1 MTEQPISDLTL
12 WYRQPAEQWV
22 EALPIGNGRL
32 GAMLFGGVVSERL
45 QLNQDTLWS
54 GAPSDWN
61 NPRAKDVLP
70 ELRALIFAGK
80 YAEADQF
87 AKQMQGPYG
96 QSYLPLGDLRLV
108 FDHSAQPNTY
118 QRWLDLDSATAGV
131 RYMLGGATFT
141 REAFASAPDQA
152 IIVRLACDQPG
163 LIAFAAKLDSQLR
176 HTVES
181 SSTQL
186 NLIGQAPR
194 HVAPSYYEVA
204 EPIVYNEGQDGDG
217 MRFAACLRVVAEGGR
232 VRVTDDGLRVD
243 GADSVTLYLTAATS
257 FGGYDQSPG
266 RTKLDPFAWACEQLA
281 AVVAQPYAQIRR
293 AHVEDHQRLFRRVAL
308 DLGRTAAA
316 TLPTDERVRAFQ
328 SGDDPH
334 LIALLFQYGRYLLI
348 AGSRPGTQP
357 ANLQGIWND
366 HLRAPWS
373 SNWTININTQMNYWL
388 AEPTNLAEC
397 HTPLFDMIGD
407 LSRNGRTT
415 AMVNYGCHGWV
426 AHHNADLWRQSA
438 PVGDFGHGDT
448 VWALWPMGGAWLC
461 QHLWEHFAFGGDLGF
476 LRDSAYPIMKGA
488 AEFCLDWLIDNRQGQ
503 LVTAPSTSPENKF
516 RTPDGR
522 TAGVSMASTMDMQI
536 IWDLFSNCIAA
547 AELLAIDADFRS
559 QLESARARLY
569 PPKIGRHGQL
579 QEWFQDWDNPDDHHR
594 HSSHMF
600 GLHPGRQITRRGT
613 PELFAAAKRSLE
625 LRGDAG
631 TGWSMA
637 WKICFWAR
645 FEDGDHAYRMLQAML
660 NLVTNMDVSVHGGGV
675 YANLFDAHP
684 PFQIDGNFGA
694 TAGIAEMLLQSHAGE
709 LHLLP
714 ALPHAWPRGQVS
726 GLRARGGFELDLA
739 WENGKLQR
747 ATIRSERGG
756 TCRVRTS
763 APVQVKAGAVV
774 TALAQPELEVV
785 TFECMAGERYE
796 LTPSTT

>member
-1 MTEQPISDLTL
+1 MMNQPTGDLTL
-12 WYRQPAEQWV
+12 WYRQPAQQWV

-32 GAMLFGGVVSERL
+32 GAMLFGGVATERL
-45 QLNQDTLWS
+45 QLNHDTLWS

-61 NPRAKDVLP
+61 NPRAKDILP
-70 ELRALIFAGK
+70 ALRALIFAGK
-80 YAEADQF
+80 YAEADQL

-96 QSYLPLGDLRLV
+96 QSYLPLGDLRLA
-108 FDHSAQPNTY
+108 FEHSAPPDSY
-118 QRWLDLDSATAGV
+118 QRWLDLDRATAGV
-131 RYMLGGATFT
+131 RYMLHGATFT
-141 REAFASAPDQA
+141 REAFASAPNQA
-152 IIVRLACDQPG
+152 IVLRLACDQPG
-163 LIAFAAKLDSQLR
+163 RISFTATLDSQLR
-176 HTVES
+176 HTVDS

-186 NLIGQAPR
+186 NLVGRAPR
-194 HVAPSYYEVA
+194 HVAPSYYQVA
-204 EPIVYNEGQDGDG
+204 EPIMYDQGPHGDG
-217 MRFAACLRVVAEGGR
+217 MRFAAGLRVVAEGGS
-232 VRVTDDGLRVD
+232 VGMTDHGLRVEH
-243 GADSVTLYLTAATS
+243 ADSVTLYLAAATS
-257 FGGYDQSPG
+257 FGGYEQAPG
-266 RTKLDPFAWACEQLA
+266 RTTIDPLALAREQLA
-281 AVVAQPYAQIRR
+281 AVVTQPYAQIRQ
-293 AHVEDHQRLFRRVAL
+293 AHMEDHQRLFRRVAL
-308 DLGRTAAA
+308 DLGRTAPAS
-316 TLPTDERVRAFQ
+316 LPTDERVRAFQ
-328 SGDDPH
+328 SGDDPQ

-357 ANLQGIWND
+357 ANLQGIWNE

-415 AMVNYGCHGWV
+415 AQVNYGCRGWV

-438 PVGDFGHGDT
+438 PVGDFGHGDS
-448 VWALWPMGGAWLC
+448 VWALWQMGGAWLC
-461 QHLWEHFAFGGDLGF
+461 QHLWEHFAFGGDLDF
-476 LRDSAYPIMKGA
+476 LRDSAYPIMQGA
-488 AEFCLDWLIDNRQGQ
+488 AEFCLDWLIDDGQGQ

-516 RTPDGR
+516 RTPNGQA
-522 TAGVSMASTMDMQI
+522 AGISMASTMDMQI

-547 AELLAIDADFRS
+547 TELLDIDADFRS
-559 QLESARARLY
+559 RLLSARERLY
-569 PPKIGRHGQL
+569 PPKIGQHGQL
-579 QEWFQDWDNPDDHHR
+579 QEWFQDWDDPDDHHR

-645 FEDGDHAYRMLQAML
+645 LEDGDHAYRMLQTML

-694 TAGIAEMLLQSHAGE
+694 TAGIAEMLLQSHTGE

-714 ALPHAWPRGQVS
+714 ALPYTWPRGQVS
-726 GLRARGGFELDLA
+726 GLRARGGFELEITWQD
-739 WENGKLQR
+739 GTLQR
-747 ATIRSERGG
+747 AIIRSERAG

-763 APVQVKAGAVV
+763 APMQVSAGAA
-774 TALAQPELEVV
+774 ALTVARPEPAVV
-785 TFECMAGERYE
+785 TFECTAGERYE
-796 LTPSTT
+796 LVPT